1 MTAEPEPATTR
12 GRARAAKNET
22 MVLAT
27 RKVIKPSVDEA
38 AEGLRRSTRNRAR
51 PARGW
56 LGEKPIYET
65 LANGE
70 RYWQEKLPECCSQIW
85 FTFSRVN

>member
-1 MTAEPEPATTR
+1 MTSRLTAEPEPATTR
-12 GRARAAKNET
+12 GRAKAAKNET

-56 LGEKPIYET
+56 LGEKPIYRT

-70 RYWQEKLPECCSQIW
+70 R
-85 FTFSRVN
+85 FSRLIFSF